1 MRRIRVYLMVGMASF
16 GLAGCHSAYVEADVT
31 NQSGLPIS
39 VLEVDY
45 PSASFGTETLGPGK
59 QYHYRFKT
67 QGEGPLKVLWTD
79 AHHQDHTVN
88 GPVLHEGA
96 EGNLAIALQSDG
108 TATFALKLKP

>member
-1 MRRIRVYLMVGMASF
+1 MLGVVSL
-16 GLAGCHSAYVEADVT
+16 GLAGCHSAYVEAVVK
-31 NQSGLPIS
+31 NHSGGPIS

-45 PSASFGTETLGPGK
+45 PSASFGTESLASG
-59 QYHYRFKT
+59 QEFHYRFKT

-79 AHHQDHTVN
+79 EHHQDYTVT

-96 EGNLAIALQSDG
+96 EGTLAITLQPNE